1 MHGTRMGRPPKN
13 PVSAAEH
20 SFPCFLL
27 KRDTTGKWHW
37 RYYGADGQELAR
49 SSVKYAHVDE
59 VRRSVAEM
67 KASGLSHQYREG

>member
-1 MHGTRMGRPPKN
+1 MGGPPKRT
-13 PVSAAEH
+13 VAAGEH

-49 SSVKYAHVDE
+49 SSVKYEHVDE
-59 VRRSVAEM
+59 VRQSVAEM
-67 KASGLSHQYREG
+67 KASGLSRQYREG